1 MPRVGRAIEAKEVS
15 STYLAPGTRFM
26 IRIVKLMMGCRAA
39 EE

>member
-15 STYLAPGTRFM
+15 STYLAPGTRFV
-26 IRIVKLMMGCRAA
+26 IRIVKLMMGYRAT